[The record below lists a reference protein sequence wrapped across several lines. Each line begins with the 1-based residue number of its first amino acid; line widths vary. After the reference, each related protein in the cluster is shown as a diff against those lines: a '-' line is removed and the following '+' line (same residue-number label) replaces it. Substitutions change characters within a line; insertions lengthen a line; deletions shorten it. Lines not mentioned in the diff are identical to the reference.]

1 MRLFVAIDLSEEARD
16 HIAAEQK
23 RIAAAVAH
31 DDAALRWVRP
41 AHMHLTLVFIGEMS
55 EPRAAT
61 IVEAASRPIPA
72 APFDVSFGGLGVF
85 PERGGPRV
93 LWLGVEQGAARVAAV
108 QRIVAA
114 ALGAVGVAPEAR
126 AFHPHLTLAR
136 WRGGRSAYS
145 AGIRRTIGADHG
157 GVIARVTVDAVV
169 LYQSRLSSAGPTYT
183 PLARAPLAGAPR
195 APVQ

>member
-1 MRLFVAIDLSEEARD
+1 MRLFVAVDLSEEARE

-31 DDAALRWVRP
+31 DDGELRWVRP
-41 AHMHLTLVFIGEMS
+41 AHMHLTLVFVGEMT
-55 EPRAAT
+55 EPRAAA

-72 APFDVSFGGLGVF
+72 APFDLSFGGLGVF

-93 LWLGVEQGAARVAAV
+93 LWLGVEQGAAGVAAV

-114 ALGAVGVAPEAR
+114 TLGGVGVAPEAR

-136 WRGGRSAYS
+136 WREGRSAHA
-145 AGIRRTIGADHG
+145 AGIRRTIAADRGGA
-157 GVIARVTVDAVV
+157 IARVTVDEVI
-169 LYQSRLSSAGPTYT
+169 LYQSRLSSAGPAYT
-183 PLARAPLAGAPR
+183 PLARAPLAGAPS
-195 APVQ
+195 PPLQ